1 MPHFSANPRLHR
13 RLGVRK
19 EFPQGL
25 FNEVLKGFDST
36 QGYYKVKNEDGDSEE
51 MSEDEVFDAA
61 RFYRKYRLRQGTINS
76 GVKNQVARSG
86 PTTTRKPA
94 EGVYPSAHAIPVDE
108 SIPPLVTVS
117 TLTAAPPR
125 KEKIF
130 KLCQFI
136 SVFWGLLHLVYTVIT
151 WVIKMI

>member
-1 MPHFSANPRLHR
+1 MPHYSANPRLHR

-25 FNEVLKGFDST
+25 FNGVLKGFDST
-36 QGYYKVKNEDGDSEE
+36 RGYYKVKYEDGDSEE

-61 RFYRKYRLRQGTINS
+61 RFYRKFRLRQGTINS
-76 GVKNQVARSG
+76 GVNIQVARSG
-86 PTTTRKPA
+86 PTTTRKPV
-94 EGVYPSAHAIPVDE
+94 EGVSPTAHAIPVDE
-108 SIPPLVTVS
+108 SIQPLVTGT
-117 TLTAAPPR
+117 TLTAAPPC
-125 KEKIF
+125 KETIF

-136 SVFWGLLHLVYTVIT
+136 SVFWALLHLVYTVIT